1 MLIDALG
8 PAGPL
13 HSAHGLV
20 DDLRAVLADASCPQ
34 WTGTAGEG
42 YRARRDEAVA
52 QAHTVLEEIS
62 QALALVPSFEAEC
75 AKTLAAAQR
84 AMSTSCKVGIGMALS
99 GRW

>member
-13 HSAHGLV
+13 NSAHGLV
-20 DDLRAVLADASCPQ
+20 DDLRADASCPQ
-34 WTGTAGEG
+34 WTGTAGDG

-52 QAHTVLEEIS
+52 QAHTVLDDIS
-62 QALALVPSFEAEC
+62 QALDLVPSFESEC
-75 AKTLAAAQR
+75 AKTLAAVQH

>member
-34 WTGTAGEG
+34 WTGTAGDG
-42 YRARRDEAVA
+42 YRARRDEDVA
-52 QAHTVLEEIS
+52 LD
-62 QALALVPSFEAEC
+62 LVPSFEAEC

>member
-20 DDLRAVLADASCPQ
+20 DDLRAVLADASCSQ
-34 WTGTAGEG
+34 WTGTAGDG

-62 QALALVPSFEAEC
+62 
-75 AKTLAAAQR
+75 
-84 AMSTSCKVGIGMALS
+84 
-99 GRW
+99 

>member
-52 QAHTVLEEIS
+52 QAH
-62 QALALVPSFEAEC
+62 ALVPSFEAEC
-75 AKTLAAAQR
+75 AKTLAAARR

>member
-13 HSAHGLV
+13 NSAHGLV
-20 DDLRAVLADASCPQ
+20 DDLRAALADSSCPQ

-42 YRARRDEAVA
+42 YRARRDEALA
-52 QAHTVLEEIS
+52 QAQTVLEDIS
-62 QALALVPSFEAEC
+62 QALDLVPSFEAEC
-75 AKTLAAAQR
+75 AKALVAGQAA
-84 AMSTSCKVGIGMALS
+84 MPTSGMAGIGMAMA